1 LEDLVD
7 IAAGT
12 AIHRFTLYDHAGAE
26 HDYLVQEHPAIEGM
40 EVLYELLGLG
50 APSLLGLA
58 SAALRSQDL
67 VGAFLGLSRAGDED
81 SGADGTE
88 GVVDD
93 GGGSASGSA
102 APSLPVTR
110 GETDDFSKM
119 LSKLDLSTVGQELS
133 RALLTG
139 RAPKLTR
146 RLLQHVHRDGKPLR
160 DDGHFG
166 RAYQA
171 NYYELMQLVWKVCGI
186 NRFFPQPSTWG
197 SSEDASQSGTTAAH
211 VG

>member
-12 AIHRFTLYDHAGAE
+12 AIHRFALTDYAGQP

-67 VGAFLGLSRAGDED
+67 VGAFLGLSRGGAEDGD
-81 SGADGTE
+81 ADGGETAVDE
-88 GVVDD
+88 G
-93 GGGSASGSA
+93 G
-102 APSLPVTR
+102 APSLPVSR

-119 LSKLDLSTVGQELS
+119 LSKIDLSTVGQELS
-133 RALLTG
+133 KALLTG

-197 SSEDASQSGTTAAH
+197 SSEGASQSGTTAAH